1 MLMPMLDEK
10 KIMEFITSEYSW
22 EQIIY
27 EIVAWEGLNP
37 WDLDISKLS
46 KTFVRYLERME
57 ELDFRIPAKYIMVAA
72 VLLKMKSDYLR
83 AFKEQVTGQAEQE
96 LQEELKALEEEEPF
110 EINPLDIPP
119 RREPVRKVTVSELVQ
134 ALKNVMNSHKRKV
147 SRKKKL
153 RKDVEVKGDN
163 INERIKDLY
172 ERINSI
178 LLRIRKREVEF
189 SKLIGK
195 WEREEIIG
203 NFIPLVHLDQQKRVK
218 ARQSKIFKEIWVS
231 KGDKR

>member
-1 MLMPMLDEK
+1 MLDEK
-10 KIMEFITSEYSW
+10 KIVEFITSEYSW

-37 WDLDISKLS
+37 WDLNLS
-46 KTFVRYLERME
+46 KMAKSFVSYLQKME

-72 VLLKMKSDYLR
+72 VLLRMKSDYLR
-83 AFKEQVTGQAEQE
+83 AFKDQVTGQTEQE
-96 LQEELKALEEEEPF
+96 LQEELESLEEDERPF
-110 EINPLDIPP
+110 EISPIDIPP
-119 RREPVRKVTVSELVQ
+119 RREPMRKVTVPELVN
-134 ALKNVMNSHKRKV
+134 ALMRVLNSHKRKV
-147 SRKKKL
+147 NRKNKL
-153 RKDVEVKGDN
+153 RKDIDMRGDN

-178 LLRIRKREVEF
+178 LLRIRRREVEF

-218 ARQSKIFKEIWVS
+218 ARQNKIFKEIWIS
-231 KGDKR
+231 KGDKK